1 MTLLDATGICR
12 SLADRVLLDNVSLH
26 LGDGDRVGLIGPNGC
41 GKSTLLRI
49 LAGVE
54 TADDGK
60 VVKRRDLRVGFL
72 PQEPV
77 VDPEATIRQAVRA
90 GLGGRDEVLDRL
102 NQVHGELAEPC
113 LPDTAVNG
121 LLAQQA
127 RLEDELESMGGYDVE
142 HRVESTIAHLGLP
155 DPEALCGRLSGGER
169 RRVALARLLLS
180 GPDLL
185 LLDEPTNHLDAEV
198 TLWLEGLL
206 AELPCGLIMVTHD
219 RYLLDRVVDRIVE
232 VDRGL
237 LHEYKGSYGDYL
249 VARSERLAG
258 ERQVEQA
265 RRNLLQRETAWMV
278 RGPPAR
284 TGKAKARIQRH
295 GALVDAAPTLLPEE
309 LELVLPPGPRLGARV
324 ITLQG
329 VAFSR
334 GDKAILPTFDLE
346 IGAGERLGI
355 LGPNGAGKS
364 TLLDLVLGKL
374 QPDTG
379 TVTIGGTVNFASIDQ
394 SREDLDPNA
403 TVAEEV
409 AGAASYVTVAE
420 QTLHIESFL
429 DRFLFPGQTKHRPV
443 RELSGGERNR
453 VLLAKLLLKGGN
465 VLVLDEPTND
475 LDLPTLRALEESL
488 VAFPGTV
495 LVVSHDRW
503 FLDRVATLVAHLDG
517 KGGLTF
523 DACSASE
530 LLERVVKRGAGNK
543 AGSASEGSRSAK
555 GRKTNGGGSSAAGAG
570 NAGKGNQG
578 SDRES
583 SSSDAAT
590 NSTGASRLT
599 HWELT
604 ELESLPDKIETA
616 EADLVA
622 LDEQLADPKLY
633 RGPKAEAQR
642 LQTAREKLATEVA
655 TLSDRWEDLETRH
668 SETGGR

>member
-1 MTLLDATGICR
+1 MTLIDATGISR

-26 LGDGDRVGLIGPNGC
+26 LGDGDRVGLIGPNGS

-49 LAGVE
+49 LAGIDRP
-54 TADDGK
+54 DDGK
-60 VVKRRDLRVGFL
+60 VVKRRGLRVGFL
-72 PQEPV
+72 AQEPV
-77 VDPEATIRQAVRA
+77 VDPTATIRTAVREGLA
-90 GLGGRDEVLDRL
+90 GRTEVLDNLRRV
-102 NQVHGELAEPC
+102 QAELSEPC
-113 LPDTAVNG
+113 LPDAAVNG
-121 LLAQQA
+121 LLAEQA
-127 RLEDELESMGGYDVE
+127 RLEDKLEATGGYDVE

-155 DPEALCGRLSGGER
+155 NPEALCGQLSGGER

-180 GPDLL
+180 GPELL

-206 AELPCGLIMVTHD
+206 GQLPCGLIMVTHD

-232 VDRGL
+232 VDRGE

-258 ERQVEQA
+258 ERHLEAA
-265 RRNLLQRETAWMV
+265 RQNLLKRETAWMV

-295 GALVDAAPTLLPEE
+295 GSLVDAAPTLLPEE
-309 LELVLPPGPRLGARV
+309 LELVLPSGPRLGSKV
-324 ITLQG
+324 IELKG
-329 VAFSR
+329 VSVSFD
-334 GDKAILPTFDLE
+334 GKVILPNFDLE

-364 TLLDLVLGKL
+364 TLINTVLGRL

-379 TVTIGGTVNFASIDQ
+379 EVSIGKTVQFASIDQ

-403 TVAEEV
+403 TVAQEV
-409 AGAASYVTVAE
+409 AGAATYVKVAE
-420 QTLHIESFL
+420 NSLHIEAFL

-495 LVVSHDRW
+495 IVVSHDRW
-503 FLDRVATLVAHLDG
+503 FLDRVSTLVAHLDG

-530 LLERVVKRGAGNK
+530 LLERIAKRGP
-543 AGSASEGSRSAK
+543 
-555 GRKTNGGGSSAAGAG
+555 GRKSGGKT
-570 NAGKGNQG
+570 AGKLTDHKERPAVPTAAAAP
-578 SDRES
+578 SAPTS
-583 SSSDAAT
+583 SSTS
-590 NSTGASRLT
+590 GASRLS
-599 HWELT
+599 HWEVK
-604 ELESLPDKIETA
+604 ELKKLPDQIETA
-616 EADLVA
+616 EAKLADI
-622 LDEQLADPKLY
+622 DKRLADPQLYNGPQQKTQKLQ
-633 RGPKAEAQR
+633 AE
-642 LQTAREKLATEVA
+642 RESIEANVA
-655 TLSDRWEDLETRH
+655 TLSDRWEELETRH
-668 SETGGR
+668 SESGGH